1 MESVNIIRAI
11 KTMPITAAALASYK
25 DSGETVT
32 VHGMVHALRNFGG
45 VRFAVLRRHDGVTQV
60 VLPEHMTL
68 PKEGDAAAF
77 EGTVVSEPRAPGGLE
92 LRAESVRVL
101 STPAEP
107 MPVPIHKTN
116 MGLTLDTELSLRPIT
131 LRNLRTRAVMKLQEG
146 LVRGFRDSLHARGFT
161 EIHSPKLEALSAE
174 GGANVFRV
182 PYFQQHAVLAQSPQ
196 FYKQMMVGVFE
207 RVFEVGPVFRAEKH
221 NTARHLNEYTS
232 LDLEIGFINSFEDI
246 MATETYAL
254 GYMMEL
260 LRREYAPQLDSLKL
274 SLPEVGSVEG
284 IPALRFDEAKA
295 RAAEAYG
302 LPRSD
307 PNDLTPE
314 EEQAIGRYA
323 SEKLGSEFVFVTHYP
338 SKKRPVYAM
347 DDPDDPRYTLSF
359 DLLFRGMEITTG
371 GQRIHDYDAQVAKI
385 LARGLDPAGFEC
397 YLMIHKHGMPPHGGF
412 GMGLERLLKQL
423 IGANNIRHTCLFP
436 RDTNR
441 LSP

>member
-1 MESVNIIRAI
+1 MDSVKTIRAMESAPV
-11 KTMPITAAALASYK
+11 TTAELAALK
-25 DSGETVT
+25 DVGGTVT
-32 VHGMVHALRNFGG
+32 VHGMVHTLRNFGG

-60 VLPEHMTL
+60 VLPEDIRL
-68 PKEGDAAAF
+68 PKEGDAVEVIGAIVA
-77 EGTVVSEPRAPGGLE
+77 EPRAPGGYE
-92 LRAESVRVL
+92 LRAESIRVL
-101 STPAEP
+101 STPSEP

-116 MGLTLDTELSLRPIT
+116 MGLTLDTDLSLRPVT
-131 LRNLRTRAVMKLQEG
+131 LRNLRARAVMKLQEG
-146 LVRGFRDSLHARGFT
+146 LVRGFRDSLNARGFT

-232 LDLEIGFINSFEDI
+232 LDLEIGFIDSFEDV
-246 MATETYAL
+246 MSNETYTL
-254 GYMMEL
+254 KYMMNL
-260 LRREYAPQLDSLKL
+260 LRSEYAPQLDSLKL
-274 SLPEVGSVEG
+274 TPPEIGA

-295 RAAEAYG
+295 RAAEAYN
-302 LPRSD
+302 LPRVD

-323 SEKLGSEFVFVTHYP
+323 AEKLGSEFVFVTHYP
-338 SKKRPVYAM
+338 TKKRPVYAM
-347 DDPDDPRYTLSF
+347 DDPDDARYTLSF
-359 DLLFRGMEITTG
+359 DLLFRGMEVTTG
-371 GQRIHDYDAQVAKI
+371 GQRIHDYDRQVAKI
-385 LARGLDPAGFEC
+385 VARGLDPAGFEC
-397 YLMIHKHGMPPHGGF
+397 YLMIHKHGMPPHGGL

-423 IGANNIRHTCLFP
+423 IGANNIRTACLFP
-436 RDTNR
+436 RDTTR